1 MVSKLDYEGL
11 EEIRTFGAD
20 FEDFGIVM
28 LPYVLVVGGLNLA
41 LVVCVDRS
49 WNLRHYNN
57 RQLEYDISANSRA
70 NKVTLSAPYF
80 YE

>member
-11 EEIRTFGAD
+11 EEIRTFGD

-41 LVVCVDRS
+41 LAVCVDQS

-57 RQLEYDISANSRA
+57 RQLEYGVSANSHV

-80 YE
+80 CE